1 MGQMLASQWTGSTA
15 MGADEIDWESL
26 HRGSCSL
33 SAEKLFPTY
42 REAENLLI
50 DKPLGCFLVRIS
62 QSRPG
67 YTLTY
72 R

>member
-1 MGQMLASQWTGSTA
+1 MVAKK
-15 MGADEIDWESL
+15 IDWKSL
-26 HRGSCSL
+26 HRGSCTL
-33 SAEKLFPTY
+33 PADKLFPTS

>member
-1 MGQMLASQWTGSTA
+1 MLASLWTGSSTTVA
-15 MGADEIDWESL
+15 REVGWESL

-33 SAEKLFPTY
+33 SAEKLFPAF

>member
-1 MGQMLASQWTGSTA
+1 MLSSLWTRSTTIIAREMG
-15 MGADEIDWESL
+15 WESL
-26 HRGSCSL
+26 QRGSCSL
-33 SAEKLFPTY
+33 SDEKLFY
-42 REAENLLI
+42 ASREAENLLI